1 MKKSVMGAALASL
14 AVAGCAHMGGG
25 GGGAADSGWEPLFD
39 GTGLASFTAVGD
51 ANWRIEG
58 NTVVAD
64 KGIGFLVTK
73 REYGDFVI
81 RAEFYVESDTNSGIF
96 IRCQD
101 RQKLDSKVC
110 YEVNIWDDRPVQ
122 KYGTGAVVDT
132 GPGVDPMPKAGGK
145 WNTYEITARGDHL
158 VVVLNG
164 VKTADVHDAKHA
176 RGVIGLQ
183 YFPGNKKDSGLP
195 VKFRNVQ
202 VRPL

>member
-1 MKKSVMGAALASL
+1 MKKKGLVASAVAAL
-14 AVAGCAHMGGG
+14 AVAGCAHMGGTGSGDTG
-25 GGGAADSGWEPLFD
+25 GWQALFD
-39 GTGLASFTAVGD
+39 GSSLASFTPVGD

-64 KGIGFLVTK
+64 KGSGFLVTK
-73 REYGDFVI
+73 QDYSDFAI
-81 RAEFYVESDTNSGIF
+81 KAEFYVESDSNSGIF
-96 IRCQD
+96 LRCGD
-101 RQKLDSKVC
+101 RVKLTSVVC

-145 WNTYEITARGDHL
+145 WNTYEITAKGDHI

-164 VKTADVHDAKHA
+164 KKTADVHDAKHA
-176 RGVIGLQ
+176 RGPIGLQ
-183 YFPGNKKDSGLP
+183 YAPGNKKDSGLP

-202 VRPL
+202 VKPL